1 MLSFYLAALESDADR
16 RTFSEIYREHHE
28 RMERTAMR
36 ILNDQGD
43 AEDAVQN
50 AFMQVIRHF
59 EKIFQIPCEDLPF
72 WIISIV
78 KNEAY
83 MILRKRKRTA
93 PLEEDWAS
101 FSERASDVSDRAA
114 LVELFGSL
122 PDTYRRVLEMK
133 VLLGYTDKE
142 IAEHLGITE
151 TAVSTR
157 ASRGRQLLREILEKE
172 GFQL

>member
-78 KNEAY
+78 KNESL
-83 MILRKRKRTA
+83 MILRARRKIV
-93 PLEEDWAS
+93 PLEEWKGFEKSA
-101 FSERASDVSDRAA
+101 RWC
-114 LVELFGSL
+114 
-122 PDTYRRVLEMK
+122 
-133 VLLGYTDKE
+133 
-142 IAEHLGITE
+142 
-151 TAVSTR
+151 
-157 ASRGRQLLREILEKE
+157 RQ
-172 GFQL
+172 